1 MNKIELKQV
10 LPNVFRSRNDIVSEV
25 WHKEIEFCKGE
36 KCLIEANS
44 GTGKSSLCSF
54 VYGFR
59 NDYIGNILF
68 DGEDISVYKNN
79 AVIYTVN
86 LCRIPSY
93 FEKLERAFH
102 PMEWEEF

>member
-1 MNKIELKQV
+1 MNTKK
-10 LPNVFRSRNDIVSEV
+10 VFGIQ
-25 WHKEIEFCKGE
+25 IFQYE
-36 KCLIEANS
+36 KCSIVATS
-44 GTGKSSLCSF
+44 KDGRAKATFTAVKWSLPEMRKYDSLL
-54 VYGFR
+54 VS
-59 NDYIGNILF
+59 F
-68 DGEDISVYKNN
+68 DGEDISIYKNN